1 MPAEIPDHRLA
12 ELNRLRLTALV
23 ESSDDAIVSKDLDGT
38 IRTWNPAAERI
49 FGYTAEEMVG
59 ASIFRLIPPDLHD
72 EEHMLLGRIRTG
84 EHIAHYETERVR
96 KDGRRIRVSLTLS
109 PLRDGEGQ
117 LIGASAIKRDITVQR
132 ALEVQLHQAQRM
144 EAVGRLAGGIAHDF
158 NNLLTV
164 IGGHAIFALRDAGDG
179 TRQRQHLEEV
189 QRAAERASALTQ
201 QLLTFSRR
209 QTTEAE
215 VLALNEVVES
225 LESMFRPLIGEHIV
239 LRTLLAPDLGRARAN
254 RVQVEQVIINLAL
267 NARDAMPDGGT
278 LTIQTEN
285 VVVNGHFVQEQLRLS
300 RGPYVLL
307 SVSDTGMGMDAV
319 TQANIFEPF
328 FTTKGP
334 GKGTGLGL
342 ATVYGIVQQAGGAIY
357 VYSEPGQGSV
367 FKVYLPRI
375 EAPAEVGVRT
385 EQSTPVAHQ
394 APAATTLLLVE
405 DEPGV
410 RGLAAQVLEEAG
422 HRVLQAGSGE
432 EALALVAS
440 FDGPIALLLTDVVM
454 AGMNGRALA
463 ERLRA
468 LQPAVGVLY
477 MSGYTDDM
485 VVRAG
490 VVAEGTAFLQKP
502 YTPKTLLERVRALLP
517 HPAPR
522 PAP

>member
-1 MPAEIPDHRLA
+1 MPAETPDHRSA

-59 ASIFRLIPPDLHD
+59 SSVFRLIPPDLHD
-72 EEHMLLGRIRTG
+72 EEHMLLARIRTG

-96 KDGRRIRVSLTLS
+96 KDGGRIRVSLTLS
-109 PLRDGEGQ
+109 PLRDHEGH
-117 LIGASAIKRDITVQR
+117 LFGASAIKRDVTFQR
-132 ALEVQLHQAQRM
+132 TLETQLQQAQRM
-144 EAVGRLAGGIAHDF
+144 EAVGRLAGGVAHDF

-164 IGGHAIFALRDAGDG
+164 IGGHAIFALRDAADG

-189 QRAAERASALTQ
+189 QRATERASALTQ

-209 QTTEAE
+209 QAGETE
-215 VLALNEVVES
+215 VLELNEVVER
-225 LESMFRPLIGEHIV
+225 LESMLRPLIGEHIL
-239 LRTLLAPDLGRARAN
+239 LRALLAPDLGGVRAN
-254 RVQVEQVIINLAL
+254 RVQVEQVLMNLTL
-267 NARDAMPDGGT
+267 NARDAMPEGGT

-285 VVVNGHFVQEQLRLS
+285 VVVNGHFVQEQVRLS

-319 TQANIFEPF
+319 TQASIFEPF

-342 ATVYGIVQQAGGAIY
+342 ATAYGIVQQAGGAIY

-375 EAPAEVGVRT
+375 EAPAEAQIRT
-385 EQSTPVAHQ
+385 EQSTPLAYQ
-394 APAATTLLLVE
+394 APAARTLLLVE

-410 RGLAAQVLEEAG
+410 LGLAARVLEEAG
-422 HRVLQAGSGE
+422 HRVLQAGNGE
-432 EALALVAS
+432 EALALAAS
-440 FDGPIALLLTDVVM
+440 FDGAIALLLTDVVM
-454 AGMNGRALA
+454 PGMNGRALA
-463 ERLRA
+463 ERVRV
-468 LQPAVGVLY
+468 LQPGIAVLY

-490 VVAEGTAFLQKP
+490 VVTEGTAFIQKP
-502 YTPKTLLERVRALLP
+502 YTPETLVERVRALLP
-517 HPAPR
+517 HLAPR
-522 PAP
+522 PAR

>member
-1 MPAEIPDHRLA
+1 MPAETPDHRSA
-12 ELNRLRLTALV
+12 ELNRLRLTALI

-59 ASIFRLIPPDLHD
+59 SSVFRLIPPDLHD
-72 EEHMLLGRIRTG
+72 EEHMLLARIRTG

-96 KDGRRIRVSLTLS
+96 KDGGRIRVSLTLS
-109 PLRDGEGQ
+109 PLRDQEGH
-117 LIGASAIKRDITVQR
+117 LIGASAIKRDVTFQR
-132 ALEVQLHQAQRM
+132 ALEAQLQQAQRM
-144 EAVGRLAGGIAHDF
+144 EAVGRLAGGVAHDF

-164 IGGHAIFALRDAGDG
+164 IGGHAIFALREAADG

-189 QRAAERASALTQ
+189 QRATERASALTQ

-209 QTTEAE
+209 QEGEME
-215 VLALNEVVES
+215 VLELNGVVER
-225 LESMFRPLIGEHIV
+225 LESMLRPLIGEDIL
-239 LRTLLAPDLGRARAN
+239 LRTLLAPDLGGVRAN
-254 RVQVEQVIINLAL
+254 RVQVEQVLMNLAL
-267 NARDAMPDGGT
+267 NARDAMPEGGT

-319 TQANIFEPF
+319 TQASIFEPF

-367 FKVYLPRI
+367 FKVYFPRI
-375 EAPAEVGVRT
+375 EVPAEARIRT
-385 EQSTPVAHQ
+385 GQSAPLAYQ
-394 APAATTLLLVE
+394 APAARTLLLVE

-422 HRVLQAGSGE
+422 HRVLRAGNGE
-432 EALALVAS
+432 EALALAAS
-440 FDGPIALLLTDVVM
+440 FDGAIALLLTDVVM
-454 AGMNGRALA
+454 PGMNGRALA
-463 ERLRA
+463 ERMRV
-468 LQPAVGVLY
+468 LQPGITVLY

-490 VVAEGTAFLQKP
+490 VVTEGTAFLQKP
-502 YTPKTLLERVRALLP
+502 YTPETLVERVRALLP
-517 HPAPR
+517 QSAPR
-522 PAP
+522 PAR